1 MPKSRKSKHETRPI
15 LGLTMGD
22 PAGIGPEV
30 LAKAF
35 AGREMGRLCRPI
47 VIGSLPVMEQTV
59 RSLGLPMRVEAVAG
73 HDQPLGRRG
82 AMPVLDPLERPLGR
96 FRMGVAAEETGAAS
110 LSFISKA
117 VRLAEAGCINGIVT
131 GPINKEAIN
140 LAGCKHPGHTELL
153 ADLT

>member
-1 MPKSRKSKHETRPI
+1 
-15 LGLTMGD
+15 MGD
-22 PAGIGPEV
+22 PARIGPEV

-47 VIGSLPVMEQTV
+47 VIGALPVMEQTV

-96 FRMGVAAEETGAAS
+96 VRMGVAAAETGAAA

-117 VRLAEAGCINGIVT
+117 VRRAEAASINGMGT
-131 GPINKEAIN
+131 GAVHEEAISEC
-140 LAGCKHPGHTELL
+140 GGQDPGT
-153 ADLT
+153 T

>member
-59 RSLGLPMRVEAVAG
+59 RSLGLPMRVEAVAR
-73 HDQPLGRRG
+73 HEQPLGRRG
-82 AMPVLDPLERPLGR
+82 ATPRPEPLEPPLPP
-96 FRMGVAAEETGAAS
+96 
-110 LSFISKA
+110 
-117 VRLAEAGCINGIVT
+117 LA
-131 GPINKEAIN
+131 
-140 LAGCKHPGHTELL
+140 L
-153 ADLT
+153 